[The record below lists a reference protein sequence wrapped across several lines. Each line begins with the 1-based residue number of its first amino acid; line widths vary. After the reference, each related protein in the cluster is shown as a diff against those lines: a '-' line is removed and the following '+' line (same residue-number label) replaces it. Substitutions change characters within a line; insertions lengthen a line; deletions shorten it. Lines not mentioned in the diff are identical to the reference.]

1 MWHWEMLLVA
11 TAEMGQWFSHSGG
24 PALSVPGNSAMK
36 QEKFKAMKG
45 ANTAAQSLFKQQHQ
59 Q

>member
-1 MWHWEMLLVA
+1 MLLVA
-11 TAEMGQWFSHSGG
+11 TVEMGQWFSHSGG